1 MCQQIIKQM
10 NTIDLKSMGISGES
24 AAEDPYHFQ
33 NNLNKVTIEGNDDYR
48 LVLFFI
54 KKGQQMPLHD
64 HPNMSVYFKL
74 MFGSLKFYSFDKV
87 EEKFKY
93 NKFSNDEYAELID
106 TKHKVTATKSKAK
119 ILDKKNLLL
128 VRPSVGNMHSFVAQE
143 DSCFF
148 DICLPNYTNDSL
160 RRITYFNEVADDSL
174 GQGLTKLEYSTTPPV
189 MPVGFDVAEVDYRG
203 DFNEARKFL

>member
-1 MCQQIIKQM
+1 M
-10 NTIDLKSMGISGES
+10 NTIDLKSIGVSGES
-24 AAEDPYHFQ
+24 AAADPYHFQ

-54 KKGQQMPLHD
+54 KKGQHMPLHD

-119 ILDKKNLLL
+119 VLDKQNLLL
-128 VRPSVGNMHSFVAQE
+128 VRPSVGNMHSFVA
-143 DSCFF
+143 
-148 DICLPNYTNDSL
+148 
-160 RRITYFNEVADDSL
+160 
-174 GQGLTKLEYSTTPPV
+174 
-189 MPVGFDVAEVDYRG
+189 
-203 DFNEARKFL
+203 

>member
-1 MCQQIIKQM
+1 M
-10 NTIDLKSMGISGES
+10 NTIDLKSMGVSGES
-24 AAEDPYHFQ
+24 AAADPYHFQ

-54 KKGQQMPLHD
+54 KKGQHMPLHD

-119 ILDKKNLLL
+119 VLDKQNLLL

-148 DICLPNYTNDSL
+148 DICLPNYTTDSL

-174 GQGLTKLEYSTTPPV
+174 GQGLTKLEYSSTPPV
-189 MPVGFDVAEVDYRG
+189 MPVGFDVAELDYRG
-203 DFNEARKFL
+203 DLNEARKFL

>member
-1 MCQQIIKQM
+1 M
-10 NTIDLKSMGISGES
+10 NTIDLKSIGVSGES
-24 AAEDPYHFQ
+24 AAADPYHFQ

-54 KKGQQMPLHD
+54 KKGQHMPLHD

-119 ILDKKNLLL
+119 VLDKKNLLL

-148 DICLPNYTNDSL
+148 DICLPNYTTDSL
-160 RRITYFNEVADDSL
+160 RRITYFNEVTDDSL
-174 GQGLTKLEYSTTPPV
+174 GQGLTKLEYSSTPPV
-189 MPVGFDVAEVDYRG
+189 MPVGFDVAELDYRG